1 MVIPPVEYSF
11 KDQSLDIYNLTNQAL
26 DRIIQSQLLVL
37 RLIFL
42 YKTSSGAVSIT
53 NESSD
58 EVSFLTTVT
67 GDASGKSG
75 LKLISDE

>member
-1 MVIPPVEYSF
+1 MVIPPVEYF
-11 KDQSLDIYNLTNQAL
+11 LKDQSLDIYNLTNQAL

-37 RLIFL
+37 RLDFPIKPL
-42 YKTSSGAVSIT
+42 QVSIT

-67 GDASGKSG
+67 GAASGLRAGS
-75 LKLISDE
+75 KLISDE